1 VPSVPTVK
9 VYVINAADI
18 NANEW
23 KLGVKSLEKNYRK
36 ALPKNPSPRLY
47 KTFKKTLSEKKIEV
61 QQLVPSRKKKFE
73 KAFLNFWKLWTKV
86 DKK

>member
-18 NANEW
+18 NGY
-23 KLGVKSLEKNYRK
+23 KRVKSLEKNYRK

-47 KTFKKTLSEKKIEV
+47 ETLKKTLWEI
-61 QQLVPSRKKKFE
+61 
-73 KAFLNFWKLWTKV
+73 
-86 DKK
+86 